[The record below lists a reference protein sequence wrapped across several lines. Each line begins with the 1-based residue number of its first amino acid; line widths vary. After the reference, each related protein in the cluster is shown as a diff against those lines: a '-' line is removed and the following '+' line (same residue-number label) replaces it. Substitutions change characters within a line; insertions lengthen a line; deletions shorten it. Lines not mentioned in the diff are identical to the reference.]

1 MKKGYD
7 DVLQA
12 GSLSSRLREGVNTL
26 VNEVRSLNR
35 SYAKDGGE
43 STHSSQREVNEQ
55 SDQVR
60 ISVLPNIYLI
70 SFKVLA
76 N

>member
-7 DVLQA
+7 DVVQA

-35 SYAKDGGE
+35 SYAKDVGE
-43 STHSSQREVNEQ
+43 STHSLQREINEQ
-55 SDQVR
+55 SDQVQ
-60 ISVLPNIYLI
+60 IFLHFAYLD
-70 SFKVLA
+70 L
-76 N
+76 